1 MWYSNNSG
9 DCRAGAL
16 TEPRPREVA
25 VAGAVVLTCG
35 SARWPGA
42 EVVEVAAVP
51 ALPGREEL
59 GSLLA
64 GLDGRRLVVCGTDAD
79 LAAVL
84 LRLLRSSLLGVA
96 PVGYVPSSAT
106 SSVARLWGLPVVPA
120 AAASLALRGQPDRVP
135 LVRDDSGGVLVGLG
149 VVRPVQG
156 VVYSD
161 DEVVLRGQAARLEVA
176 PDRALGLV
184 VRVVRRGL
192 LGRRAVRQAA
202 GRAVQLGCAP
212 TDVWRDGIADRT
224 TDRWT
229 WYRHTEDWLLARP

>member
-1 MWYSNNSG
+1 M
-9 DCRAGAL
+9 
-16 TEPRPREVA
+16 V
-25 VAGAVVLTCG
+25 GAVVLSCG

-42 EVVEVAAVP
+42 GGAAVTALP
-51 ALPGREEL
+51 ARPGREDLSEI
-59 GSLLA
+59 LA

-84 LRLLRSSLLGVA
+84 LRLLRTDVVGTV
-96 PVGYVPSSAT
+96 PVGYVPVVASSA
-106 SSVARLWGLPVVPA
+106 VARLWGLPTAPSTA
-120 AAASLALRGQPDRVP
+120 ADLALRGEPDRVP
-135 LVRDDSGGVLVGLG
+135 LVRDDAGGVLVGLG
-149 VVRPVQG
+149 IIRPVDG
-156 VVYSD
+156 VAYCD

-184 VRVVRRGL
+184 VRVVRGGL
-192 LGRRAVRQAA
+192 LHGGLVRGALLHGGLLHGGLLRHRAVRQAA

-229 WYRHTEDWLLARP
+229 WYRHTEDWQLVRP